1 MKDISQIMRQAQQMQ
16 AKINEAQ
23 KKLEAMEVEG
33 SSGGGMV
40 KLTITGK
47 NALVSIAIDPSLM
60 VADEREILEDLIK
73 AAHDDARRKLDD
85 AQNEQMK
92 GLSGGLGILPG
103 FKMRS
108 NGPFNLPGLIG
119 VASGWE
125 RHRRIAR
132 ARGRRGADGDD
143 GSRPKKAAMTARERV
158 DALDP
163 ALPRDGQDCRA
174 GTAPTIR

>member
-47 NALVSIAIDPSLM
+47 NVLVSIAIDPSLM

-103 FKMRS
+103 FKM
-108 NGPFNLPGLIG
+108 PF
-119 VASGWE
+119 
-125 RHRRIAR
+125 
-132 ARGRRGADGDD
+132 
-143 GSRPKKAAMTARERV
+143 
-158 DALDP
+158 
-163 ALPRDGQDCRA
+163 
-174 GTAPTIR
+174 